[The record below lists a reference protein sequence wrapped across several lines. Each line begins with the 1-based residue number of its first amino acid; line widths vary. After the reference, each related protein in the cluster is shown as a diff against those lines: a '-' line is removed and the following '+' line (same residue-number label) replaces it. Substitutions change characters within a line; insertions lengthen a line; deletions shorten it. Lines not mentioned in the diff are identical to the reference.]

1 MEHRAKRVGLHG
13 KGVML
18 KLTYASMKS
27 ITRSQSV
34 FSTDSVMDFYRKA
47 VELLERVEHRPVRL
61 IGVGI
66 YNLSS
71 EEERQMRLEDIL
83 EDSALRKETEL
94 REMLDHLQARY
105 GLDFAGHLEQI
116 YQTDILHKTVEYMR
130 KHGRGM

>member
-1 MEHRAKRVGLHG
+1 
-13 KGVML
+13 ML